1 MESRRASELVDAIGR
16 AVQEGWA
23 EEAKKLPNPPPA
35 WLKTYDEVSE
45 SMRRK
50 DRNIGR
56 HVIKALWEWANDN
69 HMNVKDFAMT
79 LKEVAESGEEKL

>member
-1 MESRRASELVDAIGR
+1 
-16 AVQEGWA
+16 
-23 EEAKKLPNPPPA
+23 
-35 WLKTYDEVSE
+35 
-45 SMRRK
+45 MRRK